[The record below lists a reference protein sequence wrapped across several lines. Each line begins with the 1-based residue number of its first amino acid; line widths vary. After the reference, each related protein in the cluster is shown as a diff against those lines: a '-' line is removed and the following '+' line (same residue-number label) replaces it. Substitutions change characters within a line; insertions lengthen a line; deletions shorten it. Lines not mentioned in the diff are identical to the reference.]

1 MSYTPEMRESI
12 KKVEATR
19 PARLSEHFPTLK
31 PEEKQRLLEEF
42 HPDYRADSFRAI
54 KVGPN
59 KGEKAM
65 NKLVDILEGCSRVTP
80 DMLDLEQI
88 DYDPTMGGQL
98 GEPLNSGSTPSRW
111 ALGASGRTPSARRAP
126 RTLCG

>member
-12 KKVEATR
+12 KRVEATR
-19 PARLSEHFPTLK
+19 PTRLGEPFPMME
-31 PEEKQRLLEEF
+31 PEEKKRLLEKF
-42 HPDYRADSFRAI
+42 HSDYRPEGFREI

-65 NKLVDILEGCSRVTP
+65 NELMDILEGGSRATP

-88 DYDPTMGGQL
+88 DYNPTMRGQ
-98 GEPLNSGSTPSRW
+98 
-111 ALGASGRTPSARRAP
+111 
-126 RTLCG
+126 